1 MVTLPPVIFLNS
13 PENKQGQPQTTSY
26 PAALSQSWSWWSQ
39 QLHRLS
45 PRAERLNSWPGYWG
59 GLDLQNSCSQRVL
72 QQQPG
77 LPVSGK
83 RKIWW
88 HGEGGQAF
96 CLRPPAERSHHSGS
110 SLTSLSLGPL
120 PVGRRACMGVPGE
133 TVAKDTKRHGFCS
146 RGNPGVSEGSI
157 QGPRTGGKVQQLK
170 AKGSHTDLHGF
181 CNSCKPNG
189 ASQCYRIYGTE
200 IKAMQ
205 CSFDCT
211 VCVETHLTLSQA
223 ADGQAHRVL
232 ELCVVPEPMCAGTVP
247 SPSHP
252 LSSPCSQLHETG
264 PIVIPNL
271 QVRKLRYKVDS

>member
-1 MVTLPPVIFLNS
+1 MHGCPWGDCGQGHQETWFLLPRKSRCVRRQHTGDF
-13 PENKQGQPQTTSY
+13 
-26 PAALSQSWSWWSQ
+26 AA
-39 QLHRLS
+39 
-45 PRAERLNSWPGYWG
+45 
-59 GLDLQNSCSQRVL
+59 
-72 QQQPG
+72 
-77 LPVSGK
+77 
-83 RKIWW
+83 
-88 HGEGGQAF
+88 
-96 CLRPPAERSHHSGS
+96 
-110 SLTSLSLGPL
+110 
-120 PVGRRACMGVPGE
+120 
-133 TVAKDTKRHGFCS
+133 
-146 RGNPGVSEGSI
+146 

-205 CSFDCT
+205 CNFDCT

-223 ADGQAHRVL
+223 ADGHAHRVL
-232 ELCVVPEPMCAGTVP
+232 ELCVVPEPMCVGTVP

-252 LSSPCSQLHETG
+252 LSSPCSQLCETG